1 MQTYC
6 DRFSSSVS
14 QQDAK
19 PYACFMLSIMVRFR
33 FDLIEINF
41 PGLNLNF
48 LIKRRTAYDFV
59 ILTTKPANTIY
70 LGYLYAYEFIN
81 ERRIFL

>member
-1 MQTYC
+1 
-6 DRFSSSVS
+6 
-14 QQDAK
+14 
-19 PYACFMLSIMVRFR
+19 MLSIMVRFR

-41 PGLNLNF
+41 PGLNLNL

-70 LGYLYAYEFIN
+70 LGYMRTNLSTRGESFYRLTKKGFTA
-81 ERRIFL
+81 LLHSGGGGPQC